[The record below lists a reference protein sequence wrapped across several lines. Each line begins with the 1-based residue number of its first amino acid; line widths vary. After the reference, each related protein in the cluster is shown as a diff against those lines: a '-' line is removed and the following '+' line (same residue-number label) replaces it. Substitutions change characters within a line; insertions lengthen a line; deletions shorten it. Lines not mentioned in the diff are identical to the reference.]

1 MDFLKYY
8 YYIYKLIINDYH
20 KFVKKYNK
28 EFSLVGIS
36 KLTKPKLKKKIE
48 DVLSEQRTEI
58 KDEWRKLH
66 PREYGQAPA
75 PKKEAPKKTA
85 PKKTEPQKTKSKK
98 NEYDRMFAYMTGM
111 SIKSVKFTEK
121 QLETAL
127 KNIDKNLSGDQKKEW
142 IRVYNDKRRVGF
154 KPKDDRKKVIEA
166 IEPKTDFE
174 KTLKEKLQ
182 EREKAFDKDKFKKA
196 IEPKSNEKKQMGEL
210 GNDMYDFMLSK
221 LPNYKG
227 KRRVKK
233 KKYTI
238 EELKEHYR
246 YLTNNF
252 SKNNFI
258 ISLWIDKYEDFLKF
272 QKRNK

>member
-1 MDFLKYY
+1 MDILNINIIYINMPTLK
-8 YYIYKLIINDYH
+8 DYQT
-20 KFVKKYNK
+20 FVKKYNK

-36 KLTKPKLKKKIE
+36 KLNKSQLKKKIE

-66 PREYGQAPA
+66 PAEYGQ
-75 PKKEAPKKTA
+75 KEAPKKTA
-85 PKKTEPQKTKSKK
+85 PKKTAPKKTASKKEATKKETSKK
-98 NEYDRMFAYMTGM
+98 NEYDIMFAYMTGM
-111 SIKSVKFTEK
+111 ANKSVKFTEK

-127 KNIDKNLSGDQKKEW
+127 KNIDKHLTGGQKLEW
-142 IRVYNDKRRVGF
+142 KRVYNDKRRVGF
-154 KPKDDRKKVIEA
+154 KPQDDRKKVIEA

-174 KTLKEKLQ
+174 KTLKKKLQ
-182 EREKAFDKDKFKKA
+182 EREKAFDKDEFKKA
-196 IEPKSNEKKQMGEL
+196 MGEL

-221 LPNYKG
+221 SPNYKG

-246 YLTNNF
+246 YLTDNF

-258 ISLWIDKYEDFLKF
+258 ISLWIDKYEEFLKF
-272 QKRNK
+272 PKKK